1 MPIREFFHLIHIVD
15 DFDEAE
21 ARYDALLSPHVYLP
35 KHWSDFDKRWA
46 SLSVIGPDF
55 VLEVMQPGRA
65 EADEGSPIPKFG
77 RRHGQH
83 LHSFAWYVDAA
94 DLVPLA
100 GRIRRHGAR
109 IIDPYG
115 TLGEGPDAGEADTFF
130 THPKDTF
137 GQLEF
142 HGLRPSGSRLP
153 DPHIRPGWS
162 GAEWRDDH
170 PLGIERMSHLTTV
183 VADLDRAQDF
193 YEGPLEA
200 PAFHT
205 ETTGD
210 RRSAFALVGSETVV
224 ELAQPTSAAS
234 VLARDLAEH
243 GELPHAMTFKVGD
256 LDAVERHAGR
266 VGVRV
271 AERAGETVTLEPED
285 LFGAVVAFT
294 IRALPNDPRG

>member
-46 SLSVIGPDF
+46 SLAVVGPDF
-55 VLEVMQPGRA
+55 VLEVMEPGRA
-65 EADEGSPIPKFG
+65 ESDKGAPIPKFG
-77 RRHGQH
+77 RRHGEH

-94 DLVPLA
+94 DLLPLA
-100 GRIRRHGAR
+100 RRIHQYGAR
-109 IIDPYG
+109 VVDPYG
-115 TLGEGPDAGEADTFF
+115 TLAEGRPGEADTFF
-130 THPKDTF
+130 TYPKDTF

-162 GAEWRDDH
+162 GARWRDEH
-170 PLGIERMSHLTTV
+170 PLGIQRMSHLTTV
-183 VADLDRAQDF
+183 VADLDRAQAF

-200 PAFHT
+200 PAFHA

-210 RRSAFALVGSETVV
+210 RRSVFALVGSETVV
-224 ELAQPTSAAS
+224 ELAQPTGTGTA
-234 VLARDLAEH
+234 LARDLAEH
-243 GELPHAMTFKVGD
+243 GELPHAMTFTVTD
-256 LDAVERHAGR
+256 LDAVERHAGQ

-271 AERAGETVTLEPED
+271 AGRAGETVTLDPAD
-285 LFGAVVAFT
+285 LFGAVMAFT
-294 IRALPNDPRG
+294 TRELPNDPRS